1 MTKRTVTAVL
11 WLLTVWT
18 AAGIVTTYSDVPSLV
33 GPVLGLIV
41 GALVWADPAGW
52 LWGPRT
58 DRARIARRLADL
70 PRASESQGDVEL
82 RHEVDTARS

>member
-11 WLLTVWT
+11 WLLTTWT

-41 GALVWADPAGW
+41 GALVWWDPARW

-58 DRARIARRLADL
+58 DRARIARRIADL
-70 PRASESQGDVEL
+70 PRISESRSEAEL
-82 RHEVDTARS
+82 LHEADAARG